1 MQADRQLAE
10 KKLMTPVDDNA
21 WSSYK
26 KILALDPDHQQAIEG
41 IDRIKETYKLWA
53 RNELKKGNFKHAAF
67 LLQKALQISPD
78 DTDIQSILAKIDGN
92 NSAVGTPGLVHQGR
106 LVRRKNALS
115 RRDFY
120 ELLKDPYGVDELL
133 AFAKQ
138 QIAQKKLTKPESDS
152 AFTVYKIILERYPTH
167 QKALAGIKKIK
178 DTYVL
183 WARHEMKRGN
193 IDKAEYL
200 YSKALEVAPGDLNIM
215 SALQAQFNKAKNVR
229 PRD

>member
-1 MQADRQLAE
+1 
-10 KKLMTPVDDNA
+10 
-21 WSSYK
+21 
-26 KILALDPDHQQAIEG
+26 
-41 IDRIKETYKLWA
+41 
-53 RNELKKGNFKHAAF
+53 
-67 LLQKALQISPD
+67 LQISPD

-215 SALQAQFNKAKNVR
+215 SALQAQFNKAKNVQ
-229 PRD
+229 PHN